1 MSNASES
8 ASRTVSRRGLIVLG
22 AGLTCAAGTL
32 VTAAAAGAQTAAA
45 KKMSQATAG
54 YQAKPMGR
62 AKCDLCSLWQ
72 APASCKL
79 VLGPIS
85 PSGWCNLYA
94 AKT

>member
-1 MSNASES
+1 MSTTSKTASIG
-8 ASRTVSRRGLIVLG
+8 VSRRRLIVLG
-22 AGLTCAAGTL
+22 GGLTCAAGTL
-32 VTAAAAGAQTAAA
+32 VAAAAAGAQTAAA

-54 YQAKPMGR
+54 YQPKPMGK

-72 APASCKL
+72 SPASCKL